1 MNNVKDK
8 IKVSGSNVLAV
19 IRSDV
24 RRLSRSVVAV
34 VCVLGLAL
42 IPCLYAWFNIMSN
55 WDPYTPD
62 STQNLKIAVTSED
75 VGTTFMGMDINV
87 GNIIIEQLKSNDQI
101 DWQFV
106 DSAQAV
112 QDGLHSGD
120 YYAGLVVPDDFS
132 SAILSF
138 TSGEFETPEILYYD
152 NQKMNA
158 VASRVTD
165 RAQGIV
171 KDQVNSIFL
180 ATIVDE
186 LSTFTS
192 AFSGAGGN
200 TAADLSTLDG
210 LDEDLENIKN
220 DLRTY
225 VSIMESMSAVTQS
238 ALNVT
243 SMTNSLLPDVVT
255 MLDNSR
261 KSISNMQDRL
271 ETSKEDVIYSADA
284 IRNSS
289 EQLRNTVERLDAAT
303 GGDPAGAGSSYV
315 DWDAIYGEGGITE
328 YEGEILD
335 DLYYDVNKQLH
346 ESVIRFD
353 DILQQ
358 TNIDSNLINSMTTLQ
373 ASLDNLDSLLA
384 QIRSDVDSQSIT
396 LQQFTSALASCTQ
409 SINGTREVMQT
420 MLDIVTNVQANVNEL
435 RSSESVSNIIDLM
448 NNDVASLVEYIASPA
463 NLEVVRVYALENFG
477 SGMAPFYTVLAIWA
491 SALLSVSLMHPHIR
505 RKDEFPTLTDSQAYF
520 GRYFT
525 FFAIGQVTALITVLG
540 NLYYIGI
547 QCYNPFLFW
556 FAAAMASLV
565 ATLINYGFVFA
576 FGNAGEALSII
587 VLVLQVAGS
596 GGTYPM
602 EMLPKFFQVLY
613 SVMPF
618 KYSMNAMRETIAGSY
633 SGNYIKCI
641 LALLLIAIIMIPLSI
656 LLHKLFKP
664 YLERFNESKAK
675 TGGLMSAD

>member
-8 IKVSGSNVLAV
+8 IKGSGANVAAV

-24 RRLSRSVVAV
+24 KRLSRSVVAV

-42 IPCLYAWFNIMSN
+42 IPCLYAWFNIISN
-55 WDPYTPD
+55 WNPYTPD
-62 STQNLKIAVTSED
+62 STKNLKIAVTSED
-75 VGTTFMGMDINV
+75 AGTTFMGTDINV

-112 QDGLHSGD
+112 QDGLYSGD
-120 YYAGLVVPDDFS
+120 YYAGLVVPEGFS
-132 SAILSF
+132 DAMLSF
-138 TSGEFETPEILYYD
+138 TTGEFESPEIIYYD

-186 LSTFTS
+186 ISTFTS
-192 AFSGAGGN
+192 MFGSEGDSG
-200 TAADLSTLDG
+200 DMSLSLDN
-210 LDEDLENIKN
+210 LDEQLENIKT

-243 SMTNSLLPDVVT
+243 SMTNSLLPDVMNLLT
-255 MLDNSR
+255 NSR
-261 KSISNMQDRL
+261 TSISNMQDRL

-289 EQLRNTVERLDAAT
+289 EQLRNTVERLDEAT
-303 GGDPAGAGSSYV
+303 NGDPASAGGSYV
-315 DWDAIYGEGGITE
+315 DWDAIYGEGGITD

-373 ASLDNLDSLLA
+373 SSLDNLDALLA
-384 QIRSDVDSQSIT
+384 QIQSDVSSQSMT
-396 LQQFTSALASCTQ
+396 LQQFTAALSTCTE
-409 SINGTREVMQT
+409 SINGTREVMST
-420 MLDIVTNVQANVNEL
+420 MLDMVTNIQGNVNEL
-435 RSSESVSNIIDLM
+435 RSSESISNILDLM
-448 NNDVASLVEYIASPA
+448 QNDVASLVEYISSPA
-463 NLEVVRVYALENFG
+463 NLEVVRVYALEDFG
-477 SGMAPFYTVLAIWA
+477 SGMAPYYTVLAIWA

-505 RKDEFPTLTDSQAYF
+505 SRDEFPTLTVTQSYF
-520 GRYFT
+520 GRYFI

-556 FAAAMASLV
+556 FATAMASLV
-565 ATLINYGFVFA
+565 ATVINYSFVFA
-576 FGNAGEALSII
+576 FGNVGEALSII
-587 VLVLQVAGS
+587 TLVLQVAGS

-613 SVMPF
+613 GIMPF

-633 SGNYIKCI
+633 NGTYVKCI
-641 LALLLIAIIMIPLSI
+641 LALLLMAIIMVPLGI
-656 LLHKLFKP
+656 IAHKLFKP
-664 YLERFNESKAK
+664 YLERFDKSKAK
-675 TGGLMSAD
+675 TDGLMSVG